1 MPDPVNLVM
10 FDLVGSAAGAFLG
23 VIAGTLITI
32 LAARLWERRAYRQQV
47 HNLVFELRLNIKK
60 IDRWLSEITKYR
72 NAVNGDSLHTWF
84 GYFDLGKASY
94 PTANDMFRTG
104 LLYKA
109 LSHEHIEALQS
120 TVAELSPVG
129 EKYMNERFMDSRR
142 AFEDAQQRRN
152 LPYWLNVA
160 KPEAVRIAD
169 FWEHKMQGHR
179 SILDE
184 IVRAIDD
191 RSIQRRAQ

>member
-1 MPDPVNLVM
+1 MS
-10 FDLVGSAAGAFLG
+10 DLVGSAVGAFLG

-32 LAARLWERRAYRQQV
+32 LAAKHWERRAYRQQV
-47 HNLVFELRLNIKK
+47 QNLVFELRLNLKK

-84 GYFDLGKASY
+84 GYFDLSKASY

-120 TVAELSPVG
+120 TVAELSPAG
-129 EKYMNERFMDSRR
+129 EQYMNEQLANRR
-142 AFEDAQQRRN
+142 SEFEDAQRRHDTH
-152 LPYWLNVA
+152 YWLNVA
-160 KPEAVRIAD
+160 KPEAVRTAD
-169 FWEHKMQGHR
+169 SWEEKMNDHR
-179 SILDE
+179 SMLDQ
-184 IVRAIDD
+184 IIRAIDE
-191 RSIQRRAQ
+191 RSIQRRPQ

>member
-1 MPDPVNLVM
+1 MS
-10 FDLVGSAAGAFLG
+10 DLVGSAVGALLG
-23 VIAGTLITI
+23 VVAGTLITI

-47 HNLVFELRLNIKK
+47 CNLVFELRLNVKK
-60 IDRWLSEITKYR
+60 VDRWLYEIAKYR

-94 PTANDMFRTG
+94 PTANEMFRTG

-120 TVAELSPVG
+120 TVAELSPMG
-129 EKYMNERFMDSRR
+129 EKYMNEQFTNSRVVFNDIR
-142 AFEDAQQRRN
+142 QTRDNA
-152 LPYWLNVA
+152 YWLNVA

-169 FWEHKMQGHR
+169 FWEHKMKGHR
-179 SILDE
+179 STLDE
-184 IVRAIDD
+184 IISAIDA
-191 RSIQRRAQ
+191 RSTKLGAQ